1 MLRKFS
7 IFLICLSPIGSF
19 ASDFDEVLST
29 VVGNNLTQK
38 SILASD
44 IASVA
49 EMKAENTLSKLLSF
63 LTKVYGEQKGSVI
76 NVTFQFRSHLTGPAF
91 MLPEARP

>member
-7 IFLICLSPIGSF
+7 IFLICLSPICSF

-38 SILASD
+38 SVLTSD

-49 EMKAENTLSKLLSF
+49 EMKAENTLEAPEF
-63 LTKVYGEQKGSVI
+63 LTKVYGEQ
-76 NVTFQFRSHLTGPAF
+76 RD
-91 MLPEARP
+91 R